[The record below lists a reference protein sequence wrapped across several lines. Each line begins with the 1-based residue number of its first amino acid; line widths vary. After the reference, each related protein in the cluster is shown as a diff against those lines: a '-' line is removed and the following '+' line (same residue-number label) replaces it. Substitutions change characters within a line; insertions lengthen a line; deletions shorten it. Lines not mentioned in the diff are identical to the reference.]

1 MYSEGWELLKDIY
14 KQLRHAATE
23 ADWSGDYE
31 TADLLMQQ
39 ARRVLARIELGE
51 TYEVPF

>member
-1 MYSEGWELLKDIY
+1 MDSKDWKLLKDIY
-14 KQLRHAATE
+14 KQLRDAATE
-23 ADWSGDYE
+23 ADWNGDYE
-31 TADLLMQQ
+31 TADLLMRK